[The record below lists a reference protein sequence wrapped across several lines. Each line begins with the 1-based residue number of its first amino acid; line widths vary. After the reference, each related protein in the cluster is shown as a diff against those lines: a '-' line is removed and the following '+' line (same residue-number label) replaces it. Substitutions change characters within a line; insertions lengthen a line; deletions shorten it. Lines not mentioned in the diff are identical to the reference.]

1 MLGWSELRTQSY
13 QLLSAHENRTQKI
26 KMKKGKKSKKLMEM
40 WEFQLTRQVT
50 SQRVPQLTWQSESVS
65 RLAINLGP
73 TCLVTFVGYA

>member
-40 WEFQLTRQVT
+40 WN
-50 SQRVPQLTWQSESVS
+50 SS
-65 RLAINLGP
+65 
-73 TCLVTFVGYA
+73 